1 MLFNS
6 VEFLFFLPVVFGI
19 YWLVLRK
26 RESRNLFLLAASYVF
41 YGWWDVTFLFLIFLT
56 SVSSFFS
63 GLYIG
68 RSTGETGKRIM
79 LWSNVVLNI
88 GILCVYKY
96 FNFFSSGF
104 ASLMSA
110 VGWEVDAV
118 TLQLILPVGISFY
131 TFQALSYVID
141 VKRGHIGATTDF
153 ISFMAFISFF
163 PQLVAGPIER
173 ATNLLPQFL
182 SQRVFNYEK
191 AVAGMR
197 LILWGLFKKMVVA
210 DNCAPVVDSIFGNFA
225 DAGTVNLWV
234 GAFLFTIQI
243 YCDFSGY
250 SDIAVGVARLFS
262 IDLMRNFQLP
272 YFSKDINEFWKRW
285 HISLTSW
292 FRDYIYIPLG
302 GNRQGKWKRVRNT
315 VIVFLT
321 SGLWHG
327 ANYTFIVW
335 GGYHALLYIPS
346 VFRSKKKVASTANS
360 TPGVIKPVMMMGF
373 TFMLVMIGWII
384 FRASTISEACDYIRL
399 MFTPVHANV
408 IEGKRAIC
416 WSLIMLAGE
425 WAGRKYESP
434 VDLFSRGIGR
444 NTSVRW
450 GLYVALFLVE
460 LLLSGTAE
468 QFIYFQF

>member
-6 VEFLFFLPVVFGI
+6 VEFLFFLPVVFVI
-19 YWLVLRK
+19 YWLALRK
-26 RESRNLFLLAASYVF
+26 RESRNMFLLAASYVF
-41 YGWWDVTFLFLIFLT
+41 YGWWDVTFLLLIFLT

-68 RSTGETGKRIM
+68 RSVRESVRRTI
-79 LWSNVVLNI
+79 LWSNIALNI
-88 GILCVYKY
+88 GILCIYKY
-96 FNFFSSGF
+96 FNFFSSSF
-104 ASLMSA
+104 ASLMSV

-141 VKRGHIGATTDF
+141 VKSRRIEPTTDF
-153 ISFMAFISFF
+153 VSFMAFISFF

-182 SQRVFNYEK
+182 SQRGFNYEK
-191 AVAGMR
+191 AVAGMH

-210 DNCAPVVDSIFGNFA
+210 DNCAPVVDSIFSGYA
-225 DAGTVNLWV
+225 EAGTVNLWI

-262 IDLMRNFQLP
+262 IDLMRNFRLP

-302 GNRQGKWKRVRNT
+302 GNRHGKWKRVRNT

-327 ANYTFIVW
+327 ANYTFIAW
-335 GGYHALLYIPS
+335 GGYHALLYMPS
-346 VFRSKKKVASTANS
+346 VFRSKRKGDLPANA
-360 TPGVIKPVMMMGF
+360 TPGLIRPVLMMGL
-373 TFMLVMIGWII
+373 TFLLVMIGWII
-384 FRASTISEACDYIRL
+384 FRASTLPEACDYIRL
-399 MFTPVHANV
+399 MFTSAHASE
-408 IEGKRAIC
+408 IEGKRALC
-416 WSLIMLAGE
+416 WSVILLLSE
-425 WAGRKYESP
+425 WIGRNHESP
-434 VDLFSRGIGR
+434 VDLFARGVGR
-444 NTSVRW
+444 YAPVRW
-450 GLYVALFLVE
+450 SLYVILFLVE
-460 LLLSGTAE
+460 LVLSGSAE